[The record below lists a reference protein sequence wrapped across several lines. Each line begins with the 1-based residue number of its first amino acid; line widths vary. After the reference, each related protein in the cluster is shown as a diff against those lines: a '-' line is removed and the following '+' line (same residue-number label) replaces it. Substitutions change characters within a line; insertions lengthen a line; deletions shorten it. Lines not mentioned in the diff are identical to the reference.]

1 MALNKESN
9 VYTIIFATIMV
20 VVVGGI
26 LAYLSLA
33 LKPAQVENMQN
44 EKKQNIIQATG
55 FMDKDKVIR
64 DEAGDLF
71 KEMVTRRI
79 TINFYGEPVFD
90 SKGELKDSKGN
101 TVPGTEEIDPKNEKD
116 AFNVEPRA
124 QFRTPD
130 KEKLF
135 PIFVCE
141 KDGKKVYVVSCS
153 GKGLWDDVWGY
164 IGLDSNDPKN
174 ITIVAAKFDHKG
186 ETAGLGSVINEP
198 KFQDQFENKKLAGPS
213 GNFQGVDVIKPGSRP
228 LDDNTVDGL
237 SGATFTGNGVRDM
250 LKVYLEVYYNYFKKP
265 IN

>member
-1 MALNKESN
+1 MAINKESN

-20 VVVGGI
+20 VVVGGL
-26 LAYLSLA
+26 LAFLSLA
-33 LKPAQVENMQN
+33 LKPAQVANMQN

-71 KEMVTRRI
+71 KEMVTQRI
-79 TINFYGEPVFD
+79 TIDFEGNVVFD
-90 SKGELKDSKGN
+90 SKVDG
-101 TVPGTEEIDPKNEKD
+101 EEIDPKNEKD

-164 IGLDSNDPKN
+164 VGLAEDGNSV
-174 ITIVAAKFDHKG
+174 VAAKFDHKG
-186 ETAGLGSVINEP
+186 ETAGLGSVINEA
-198 KFQDQFENKKLAGPS
+198 KFQDQFNLDQGKQLAGPN
-213 GNFQGVDVIKPGSRP
+213 GGFKGIEVIKPGSRP
-228 LDDNTVDGL
+228 LDQNSVDGL
-237 SGATFTGNGVRDM
+237 SGATFTGSGVKDM
-250 LKVYLEVYYNYFKKP
+250 LMVYLEVYYNYFNKG
-265 IN
+265 